1 MKDYNI
7 PTRSEYLMMSK
18 TQQFMYGLY
27 ELYENWYKE
36 RNLHTVMIGNHLT
49 REECLAIVQY
59 DCCISHSKF
68 KSDPRNTEWEYE
80 IDKCYLLQHIE
91 TCNYK
96 FDDLDG
102 CSQRLSILMDLQT
115 KMGTAGFINKMLDM
129 VYTGDTDG

>member
-1 MKDYNI
+1 
-7 PTRSEYLMMSK
+7 S
-18 TQQFMYGLY
+18 
-27 ELYENWYKE
+27 
-36 RNLHTVMIGNHLT
+36 
-49 REECLAIVQY
+49 
-59 DCCISHSKF
+59 
-68 KSDPRNTEWEYE
+68 
-80 IDKCYLLQHIE
+80 CYLLQHIE

>member
-49 REECLAIVQY
+49 REECLAIVQAN
-59 DCCISHSKF
+59 CCVSHSK
-68 KSDPRNTEWEYE
+68 DHWEDRDYE
-80 IDKCYLLQHIE
+80 IDRCYLMQHIE
-91 TCNYK
+91 TCTYRV
-96 FDDLDG
+96 DDLDG
-102 CSQRLSILMDLQT
+102 CSQRLMILTDLET
-115 KMGTAGFINKMLDM
+115 KMGTDCFNKMVDE
-129 VYTGDTDG
+129 GDTYG